1 MLKSLQKALRP
12 LEGKFPS
19 TEEAW
24 MKIARE
30 FHNAWQ
36 NPNLLGAI
44 DRKHVELKKPPSS
57 GSIYWNHM
65 KDFSILLLA
74 IVDANYRFIYT
85 NIGEELI
92 MNIFSF

>member
-12 LEGKFPS
+12 LEGKVPS

-36 NPNLLGAI
+36 YPNLLGAI
-44 DRKHVELKKPPSS
+44 DGKHVELKKPPSS
-57 GSIYWNHM
+57 GSIYWKHK

-74 IVDANYRFIYT
+74 IIDANYRFIYT